1 MQSNVLRSSS
11 SHAFKR
17 INASGRGVPGAAPV
31 RRLVRSSA
39 SNGESSGGR
48 QPWDIGRFAKT
59 VAFFN
64 EPPSPQQLLQALL
77 SVPAKAL
84 SGLMQGGSSS
94 SDSSSAQ
101 QGAIITLLPASGVPY
116 GVAVTGSAANVVLV
130 TGATG
135 GVGKRV
141 VQQLLAQGRVV
152 RALVRDVDKAKQL
165 LGSLPVAA
173 GGCLQLVAADISQRQ
188 TLSPDMFDG
197 VRAVVSCTAVKVQPK
212 EGDTV
217 DRAKYYQGIKFYDPE
232 IVGDTPEAVE
242 FRGLQNVVEL
252 AQQQL
257 GLEAG
262 QVILSADEASAA
274 RWGALDDVVMGGV
287 SESSMVFSRDGGED
301 GGAALV
307 FRGRVSTDNSGGF
320 VSVRCKN
327 YEPLLPL
334 AGYEGLA
341 LRVKGNGLRYKCII
355 RTDTN
360 WDGIGYCRS
369 FDTTPGEW
377 QDIFLPFSE
386 FIPVFR
392 ARTLRD
398 GTKLDPSGI
407 ASIQI
412 MLSKFEYDGELNP
425 AFKTGL
431 VELPIT
437 SIRGYLKQ
445 PVTPRGYLKQP
456 VTPRFVH
463 VSSAG
468 VTRPN
473 RPGINVDQE
482 PPAVKLN
489 DALGGLLTYKL
500 AGEDAL
506 RSSGLPYA
514 IVRPTA
520 LTEEPAGAP
529 LEIDQGDVIKGK
541 ISREDV
547 AGLCVSLLQQPAAT
561 GVTFEIKST
570 VPFSQPWAPETPA
583 AARDWAAELA
593 AAGLK
598 RGVTGRTVDG
608 VYTGK
613 QPEAEALKQKAA
625 AV

>member
-1 MQSNVLRSSS
+1 MQSSVLRSSAS
-11 SHAFKR
+11 KAFIRVNGKR
-17 INASGRGVPGAAPV
+17 LGV
-31 RRLVRSSA
+31 
-39 SNGESSGGR
+39 SGGR
-48 QPWDIGRFAKT
+48 QPWDVGRFAKT

-64 EPPSPQQLLQALL
+64 EPPSPQQLLEALL
-77 SVPAKAL
+77 SAPAKAL
-84 SGLMQGGSSS
+84 AGLMPGGSSS
-94 SDSSSAQ
+94 GSGSAQ
-101 QGAIITLLPASGVPY
+101 QV
-116 GVAVTGSAANVVLV
+116 
-130 TGATG
+130 GATG

-173 GGCLQLVAADISQRQ
+173 GGCLQLAAADISQRQ
-188 TLSPDMFDG
+188 TLSPAMFEG

-242 FRGLQNVVEL
+242 YRGLQNVVGM
-252 AQQQL
+252 AAQQL
-257 GLEAG
+257 GLEQG
-262 QVILSADEASAA
+262 KVILAADEASAA

-287 SESSMVFSRDGGED
+287 SESSMIFSRDAGED
-301 GGAALV
+301 GGPALV

-327 YEPLLPL
+327 FEPLLNLSP
-334 AGYEGLA
+334 YEGLA
-341 LRVKGNGLRYKCII
+341 LRVRGNGLRYKCIV

-360 WDGIGYCRS
+360 WDGIGFCRS
-369 FDTTPGEW
+369 FDTAPGEW
-377 QDIFLPFSE
+377 QDVFLPFSE

-392 ARTLRD
+392 AKTLRD
-398 GTKLDPSGI
+398 GTRLNPSGV
-407 ASIQI
+407 ASVQI

-445 PVTPRGYLKQP
+445 PVTPRL
-456 VTPRFVH
+456 VH

-500 AGEDAL
+500 AGEDAI
-506 RSSGLPYA
+506 RSSGLPFA
-514 IVRPTA
+514 IVRPCA

-541 ISREDV
+541 ISREEV
-547 AGLCVSLLQQPAAT
+547 AGLCISLLQQPGAT
-561 GVTFEIKST
+561 GTTFEIKST
-570 VPFSQPWAPETPA
+570 VPFSQPWAPDTPA
-583 AARDWAAELA
+583 AARDWGAELEQ
-593 AAGLK
+593 AGLK
-598 RGVTGRTVDG
+598 RGVTGKTVDG